1 MSGKDETVKAGAA
14 RSPRVAGGAAH
25 LLATWG
31 GVGYAR
37 IASGTWGSL
46 AALPLAA
53 VGAAWP
59 LAGLLI
65 AVVIFAVGVPA
76 ATKVAAACGDEDPG
90 IVVVDEVVGMILAA
104 LAVGLHP
111 LNLGLAFLLF
121 RFFDILKPYPCRR
134 LEDLPGGWG
143 IMMDD
148 VMAGAY
154 ALAVMHLVRAAVPA
168 WPT

>member
-1 MSGKDETVKAGAA
+1 MSGASEGARGESEPPEA
-14 RSPRVAGGAAH
+14 VSGGAL

-37 IASGTWGSL
+37 FASGTWGSL

-53 VGAAWP
+53 VGAVWP
-59 LAGLLI
+59 VVGLVLA
-65 AVVIFAVGVPA
+65 AVIFAAGVPA
-76 ATKVAAACGDEDPG
+76 STKVAAALGNDDPG
-90 IVVVDEVVGMILAA
+90 IVVVDEVVGMILSA

-121 RFFDILKPYPCRR
+121 RFFDIVKPYPCRR

-143 IMMDD
+143 IMTDD
-148 VMAGAY
+148 VMAAVY
-154 ALAVMHLVRAAVPA
+154 TLASMHLVRAVVPA